1 MKKIILPVF
10 LAALMLV
17 SACSQNKPAEP
28 QPAPA
33 EGSQIE
39 YINTFNDDS
48 EETLR
53 INAFNVA
60 VVTKAYPLETTDNT
74 LKVIIDHLHTLHSG
88 MILSA
93 ETAEENGST
102 VLDVVAENG
111 TPYRFY
117 FDEEGNVDS
126 VKNMTTNE
134 IMIEQI
140 KNEDSKN

>member
-10 LAALMLV
+10 LAALMLM

-74 LKVIIDHLHTLHSG
+74 LKVIIDHLHTLHSVV
-88 MILSA
+88 
-93 ETAEENGST
+93 
-102 VLDVVAENG
+102 VLLELQ
-111 TPYRFY
+111 PYSCFS
-117 FDEEGNVDS
+117 DS
-126 VKNMTTNE
+126 DNRSLIIPQFNCFPQSFPPVP
-134 IMIEQI
+134 
-140 KNEDSKN
+140 